1 MDALD
6 RFAQLMEQHPPPDRQ
21 AAADS
26 DAHFRARVSWMLG
39 LYDQFEAEGLRLQEA
54 RETFEEGERQV
65 VVARTLRIAFY
76 DGIEL
81 HRRDPAAADRLLQD
95 LSADA
100 PSDSASEGGPPESSA

>member
-39 LYDQFEAEGLRLQEA
+39 LYGQFEAG
-54 RETFEEGERQV
+54 ETFEEGEQQV

>member
-65 VVARTLRIAFY
+65 VVARTLRTRSTTGSSCTAVT
-76 DGIEL
+76 
-81 HRRDPAAADRLLQD
+81 
-95 LSADA
+95 
-100 PSDSASEGGPPESSA
+100 PPPPTDCCKT